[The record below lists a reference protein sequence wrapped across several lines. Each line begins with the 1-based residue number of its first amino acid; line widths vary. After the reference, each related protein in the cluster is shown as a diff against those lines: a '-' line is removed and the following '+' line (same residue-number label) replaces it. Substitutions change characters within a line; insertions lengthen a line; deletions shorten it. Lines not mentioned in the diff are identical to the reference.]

1 MRSGLAEGIG
11 RVTMRPRLAAF
22 GHVHRRSAG
31 HGAAEAPRSEIC
43 YQNRSIVDP
52 GAARR
57 LRADASR
64 EKNAGNVVRGKHDT
78 PVNFASPASV
88 VGSPASMAESEQ
100 APRAR
105 STRSAETRLNIE
117 VGMSS

>member
-1 MRSGLAEGIG
+1 MT
-11 RVTMRPRLAAF
+11 VRPRLAASTES
-22 GHVHRRSAG
+22 RRSAG
-31 HGAAEAPRSEIC
+31 RGVAEAPRSENCCAITSIR
-43 YQNRSIVDP
+43 NRSIVAR

-57 LRADASR
+57 ARADPSR
-64 EKNAGNVVRGKHDT
+64 EKNARNVVRGKHDA
-78 PVNFASPASV
+78 PINFASPASV
-88 VGSPASMAESEQ
+88 VGSAASIAESEQ